1 MANERIKK
9 QVEPVAPEVVA
20 ASVENAMSTYTDGGE
35 VEQPKSA
42 IIEDQEKVIPAKD
55 ITQKI
60 TQKIYVGPNI
70 LGLPTY
76 TVIESDFTPHI
87 ESFIE
92 KCPYIEKLFVPI
104 AKMSVVESRTKV
116 KGTLENRY
124 FNAINEFIVAERE
137 VAN

>member
-60 TQKIYVGPNI
+60 YVGPNI

-76 TVIESDFTPHI
+76 TVIETDFTPHI

-92 KCPYIEKLFVPI
+92 KCPDIEKLFVPI
-104 AKMSVVESRTKV
+104 AEMSVVESRTKV

>member
-60 TQKIYVGPNI
+60 YVGPNI

-76 TVIESDFTPHI
+76 TVIETDFTPHI
-87 ESFIE
+87 KSFIE
-92 KCPYIEKLFVPI
+92 KCPDIQKLFVPI
-104 AKMSVVESRTKV
+104 AEMSVVESRTKV

>member
-9 QVEPVAPEVVA
+9 QVEPVAPKVVA
-20 ASVENAMSTYTDGGE
+20 ASVENAMSTYTGGGE
-35 VEQPKSA
+35 VEQQKSA
-42 IIEDQEKVIPAKD
+42 IIKDQEKVIPAKD
-55 ITQKI
+55 I

-76 TVIESDFTPHI
+76 TVIETDFTPHI

-92 KCPYIEKLFVPI
+92 KCPDIEKLFVPI
-104 AKMSVVESRTKV
+104 AEMSVVESRTKV

>member
-20 ASVENAMSTYTDGGE
+20 ASVENAMSAYTDGGE

-60 TQKIYVGPNI
+60 YVGPNI

-76 TVIESDFTPHI
+76 TVIETDFTPHI

-92 KCPYIEKLFVPI
+92 KCPDIEKLFVPI
-104 AKMSVVESRTKV
+104 AEMSVVESRTKV